1 MSTTVG
7 TKNHHRARLWA
18 TLMLGFAS
26 GLPLALSGETLKAWY
41 ASAGVS
47 LTSIGFLSL
56 IGIPYTFKF
65 LLAPFLDRYWLP
77 GADRRKSWIVCFQ
90 ALLCL
95 TLLGMST
102 CDPTAS
108 VTKLGILAV
117 ALAFFSASQDIVVD
131 AYKVDLLDKKEQALG
146 AALGVNG
153 YRIAMLVSGGLCL
166 VLAGQYDWA
175 TSYQLMALLMG
186 VLSVSTYF
194 APATPIVEGIPKTL
208 KACLINPFQEF
219 FNRKQALMVLCFI
232 VLYKLGD
239 AFAGSLTIAF
249 LVREIKFDLTV
260 LGSTIKVVGF
270 LATILGT
277 TAGAL
282 LVNRKGWF
290 WSLFWF
296 GILQAL
302 ANLSYCLLLWKGPDL
317 SLATCSIFLD
327 NFFGGMGTAAFAG
340 WLISLCDKRFSA
352 FQYALLSSL
361 SAIGR
366 VFIGPLAG
374 IITEQYGWKLFFV
387 TSLWISIPG
396 LILLALFRYALV
408 RHGKTH
414 WALASA

>member
-1 MSTTVG
+1 MPTSNVQTSD
-7 TKNHHRARLWA
+7 KQSRLWA
-18 TLMLGFAS
+18 TLILGFAS
-26 GLPLALSGETLKAWY
+26 GLPLALSGETLKAWC
-41 ASAGVS
+41 ASSGVS

-77 GADRRKSWIVCFQ
+77 GCDRRKSWILFFQ
-90 ALLCL
+90 ALLCV
-95 TLLGMST
+95 TLVFMSFCVPLQSIGWLG
-102 CDPTAS
+102 
-108 VTKLGILAV
+108 GLAV
-117 ALAFFSASQDIVVD
+117 VLAFFSASQDIVID
-131 AYKVDLLDKKEQALG
+131 AYKVDLLHKKEQALG

-175 TSYQLMALLMG
+175 TSYQLMALLIALLMIA
-186 VLSVSTYF
+186 TYF
-194 APATPIVEGIPKTL
+194 APATPTVEGVPRTL
-208 KACLINPFQEF
+208 KACLIDPFQEF
-219 FNRKQALMVLCFI
+219 FKRKHALLVLGFI
-232 VLYKLGD
+232 VFYKLGD

-249 LVREIKFDLTV
+249 LVREIKFDLTL

-270 LATILGT
+270 IATILGT
-277 TAGAL
+277 TSGAL

-296 GILQAL
+296 GVLQAL
-302 ANLSYCLLLWKGPDL
+302 ANLSYCLLLWQGPDL
-317 SLATCSIFLD
+317 TLAAFAIFMD

-361 SAIGR
+361 SAVGR
-366 VFIGPLAG
+366 VFVGPLAG
-374 IITEQYGWKLFFV
+374 IITEHRGWEMFFI

-396 LILLALFRYALV
+396 LIFLGLFRYGFT
-408 RHGKTH
+408 RGGKTH
-414 WALASA
+414 WALAPL